1 VQIILENRTFI
12 LAGLLN
18 TLALAGVTLLF
29 STLIGIVLGVL
40 AVTRVTALRWCVRAY
55 VELFRDIPLIVN
67 IFFIFFGV
75 PLVVT
80 GVEMTPFVAVT
91 LGLSLWGGAN
101 GTEIVRGGLTGVP
114 AHQWHSALALGLRTW
129 QVLVFVVAPQAV
141 RSILPSF
148 TGLLTLLVQAT
159 ALGALVGVGEFLRV
173 GQIIVERTTV
183 MQGQSPAFKVYLAV
197 LVVYFLICSALTWFS
212 RRLERRLGEDGGP
225 RAGAARVALPSA
237 PRYT

>member
-1 VQIILENRTFI
+1 MQLIFENRTFI

-18 TLALAGVTLLF
+18 TLALAGVTLLC
-29 STLIGIVLGVL
+29 STLIGIALGVL
-40 AVTRVTALRWCVRAY
+40 AVTRVTALRWLVRAY

-75 PLVVT
+75 PLVLT

-114 AHQWHSALALGLRTW
+114 VHQWHSAMALGLRTW

-197 LVVYFLICSALTWFS
+197 LVVYFVICSALTWLS
-212 RRLERRLGEDGGP
+212 RRLERRLAEDRAP
-225 RAGAARVALPSA
+225 RAATARVALPSA
-237 PRYT
+237 PRYI